1 MGPMRILL
9 RISFLAGT
17 VAILSGIAYSDTN
30 ATEIRPIL
38 VPEGTTSVRIDR
50 KALDQKVSSL
60 LAVIPGSLSYTHMP
74 ERFPV
79 GNPLGIRGEVQ
90 VEGRDDRTTHMALLV
105 KRGQVVKEMFY
116 FTVRMKPKVRNPGP
130 NTGQST
136 RRAAESV
143 GGGDTVRRY
152 GPDSGSGERICDF
165 LVRYCAGKRANRGQD
180 CRFQPDVRCP
190 PPGNGCRTGPGSNPS
205 ERVGSCPGLGE
216 RFSFC

>member
-1 MGPMRILL
+1 MMGPMRILL

-143 GGGDTVRRY
+143 GGGIQSGDTVRIQAVGNGFVISLSGIAQESGQTGDRIAVFNPMSGARLQGTVV
-152 GPDSGSGERICDF
+152 GPDRVRIRLKGSDHA
-165 LVRYCAGKRANRGQD
+165 LD
-180 CRFQPDVRCP
+180 
-190 PPGNGCRTGPGSNPS
+190 
-205 ERVGSCPGLGE
+205 
-216 RFSFC
+216 